1 MSNTKTILPLS
12 STSVRILMNNLIE
25 YEFCSAN
32 QDAQEQKMNIQFI
45 DVKEKRL
52 QQGVDMVK

>member
-12 STSVRILMNNLIE
+12 STSVRILMNTLIE
-25 YEFCSAN
+25 YEFSSAN